1 MTTETAKARP
11 SLVDSA
17 VVLVTEVSPG
27 YLNVTFDNP
36 PINLFDPETFAGLR
50 LLQEHVED
58 PANDVRVIVFE
69 SAHPDFFF
77 AHLDFPRIAEVPD
90 VSGAQSL
97 IEYWP
102 RFSHWLSTAPVV
114 SISKV
119 RGRTRGIGN
128 EFILAGDMR
137 FASLEKAAFCQIE
150 VGFGMVP
157 GGGGLEWLPQHVGR
171 ARALEIVLSADDFD
185 ARTAELYGLV
195 NRALPDDRL
204 DEFVDRLARRI
215 AHNTPASL
223 TTAKKLI
230 TERRPVPTVDDLKES
245 FGAILELAVTD
256 EAKAISAR
264 VRQKAGGSLG
274 PAELDLPNW
283 YGPEEA

>member
-1 MTTETAKARP
+1 MTANTASAKP
-11 SLVDSA
+11 SLIDSE
-17 VVLVTEVSPG
+17 VVRVTEVSPG

-36 PINLFDPETFAGLR
+36 PINLFDPETFAGLN
-50 LLQEHVED
+50 LLREYVTD

-77 AHLDFPRIAEVPD
+77 AHVDFARLAEVPEI
-90 VSGAQSL
+90 SGARSL

-102 RFSHWLSTAPVV
+102 KFSHWLSTAPVV
-114 SISKV
+114 SISKI

-128 EFILAGDMR
+128 EFILASDMR
-137 FASLEKAAFCQIE
+137 FASLDKAAFSQIE

-171 ARALEIVLSADDFD
+171 ARALEIVLGADDVD

-195 NRALPDDRL
+195 NRALPDELL
-204 DEFVDRLARRI
+204 DAHVDNLVRRI
-215 AHNTPASL
+215 AHHTPASL
-223 TTAKKLI
+223 VTAKSLVTK
-230 TERRPVPTVDDLKES
+230 RRPVPTIDELAES
-245 FGAILELAVTD
+245 FAAILKLATTD
-256 EAKAISAR
+256 ESKAISAR
-264 VRQKAGGSLG
+264 IRQKAGGSLG